1 MKTSHLLIALALS
14 VSASAGSYLDI
25 VSLEQQA
32 NGNATFSVAA
42 MSDVKK
48 NLSINAQESLFHTL
62 FYTGVEG
69 VNNGQPLI
77 EKENKVYTNSYFNS
91 DARYTFYV
99 NSCDEAQKI
108 TKVGDSFRCT
118 YHVSIK
124 LSKLLTDLKTNKV
137 YGVLNSDDVS
147 ALSATDVENANNL
160 VLPTIIVVPYKR
172 DGESYAS
179 ILQSDY
185 DRRVAVAKVQDGFE
199 GKHITTV
206 DLQAKIDA
214 VQRRAAYEQNSGSAD
229 SNDKQLLL
237 TSGADVYVTVDVNK
251 DIQDAGSRV
260 TLIMKAYET
269 ATGNVL
275 ASKTATPVRRFQT
288 TATDALA
295 AYAVVDNIQPF
306 LDDIIRNFKPA
317 NGTKVVLQFAID
329 GASATTFNDPAGPN
343 GYSLSNVLRNWV
355 RKNAY
360 QGKYH
365 LQGIMDEAMI
375 FDYVTIPPKDQD
387 GLRMD
392 AAEYGFLL
400 EQYLKEE
407 QYISCSVRIDGNNI
421 LVTIH

>member
-25 VSLEQQA
+25 VSLEQQS

-48 NLSINAQESLFHTL
+48 NLSVNAQESLFHTL

-99 NSCDEAQKI
+99 NSFDEAEKI

-118 YHVSIK
+118 YRVSIK

-137 YGVLNSDDVS
+137 YGVLNSEDVS

-237 TSGADVYVTVDVNK
+237 TSGADVYVTVDINK

-392 AAEYGFLL
+392 AAEFGFQL